1 MLKQQMDRIAAW
13 ATTTTGARGEQ
24 YFTFW
29 IPKFVAWK
37 VFVKG
42 TDVHDICN
50 NEPWWSADET
60 RSDWSAVT
68 WLSKHKL
75 SCFLRLI
82 EKESEV
88 SDPFS
93 PSVIQCYFLIYSEK
107 GSPRKYRITSIN
119 ETTSDPL
126 IFNRFGMWRCFTFS
140 PLWRC
145 PKNNSTLLHETFLS
159 HLTQCNVLSLRW
171 NLYRPALSGI
181 GETIDM
187 QCGRGND
194 IVVDYLT
201 WNH

>member
-1 MLKQQMDRIAAW
+1 MISVIMNPDDPP
-13 ATTTTGARGEQ
+13 T
-24 YFTFW
+24 
-29 IPKFVAWK
+29 
-37 VFVKG
+37 
-42 TDVHDICN
+42 
-50 NEPWWSADET
+50 
-60 RSDWSAVT
+60 
-68 WLSKHKL
+68 KL
-75 SCFLRLI
+75 DLI
-82 EKESEV
+82 EAPLRGLANTNWVV
-88 SDPFS
+88 SWDSSRKKVKFQILSP

-140 PLWRC
+140 PLWRR

-159 HLTQCNVLSLRW
+159 HLTQCNVSSLRW